1 MKAIIKS
8 LISYGVSRADS
19 ESERRNVI
27 MTNAIS
33 LLVASAPILLI
44 ITRNFYSPWDQ
55 LLYTKFFISSI
66 FFLIPL
72 ILNRFGFIFISR
84 ILLCWLPSL
93 FVLALSISDL
103 KDDPAATSPSSF
115 VGVRLFLLVFA
126 CFPFLVFNLKRLWL
140 VISGLLAPLLAIL
153 FFDSIYTFFGVGFWQ
168 HGISDPMY
176 AFNNMRALISFLTIS
191 LSCFILK
198 RVVEQSE
205 QLNERLVQ
213 ELAEK
218 NKLIQQQAADEV
230 HQLNQ
235 QLLANL
241 TQLSEREFILNQSQR
256 IAKIGSWEYTLKNA
270 FFFWSDEMYNIL
282 GVDKNFDLQN
292 RNLWRVLWGDDG
304 KVLIDAMVAL
314 LRTGKP
320 YDMTLQTKTP
330 MGYRK
335 WVRVYAFP
343 IWDEGHIKGARG
355 ICHDIT
361 YYKEADEMLRDSEY
375 KYRSLF
381 EQASDAIFIT
391 DFNGNFIDV
400 NASLRK
406 MLGYSREELLLSNIN
421 NIIEP
426 NSLKSKPVRFDLLA
440 LGEHI
445 TNERYM
451 LHKDGSIRIVEA
463 NVKKFRENEIMAIVR
478 DVTELR
484 KVQNAVQISEAKFRG
499 AFEDSSIGMAL
510 ISPEGNYLKV
520 NHELCYILGYLEQEL
535 HTLSFHT
542 TSHPEDLE
550 RVLTALDQILHGRLQ
565 SNRLEVR
572 KLHKNNSAV
581 WVNLNISLIRNA
593 DGNPLYFVAQIEDIT
608 DRKAAEEK
616 FSKAFDMGPDLM
628 FIIRERDL
636 VFVEANRKLE
646 EVSGF
651 TRSEVIGFSAQQKQ
665 VEIWADPDERIA
677 FFNMYYEHGSVFQEA
692 QFRKKNGETFFA
704 TISAQ
709 RVILT
714 GENHLI
720 AIIRDITKQ
729 KEYQR
734 QLVLSEANLNATIN
748 NTEVMIW
755 SVDRDYRL
763 LTYNKKLAKHIW
775 DQYKIEVFTGSTIV
789 GSLTSPTA
797 LVMKEKWKAL
807 YNKALS
813 GEVHTFEETRF
824 GIDLQ
829 YSISPIIEGDRIV
842 GVSVFA
848 DNVTDR
854 RARDREL
861 ADANK
866 KIGELKLMALRSVM
880 SPHFIFNV
888 LNSIQFYI
896 AKNDRLNAINYL
908 STFSKLIRSILTHS
922 VDNKIKLSEEIDML
936 KNYVNLEMTRF
947 ENRFDFDIHIDPDLD
962 TTIEMPSLL
971 IQPYVENAILHGLY
985 NKKEK
990 GTLSIRI
997 RENDQALIFEI
1008 EDDGIGREAAMKLR
1022 NHSFQPHNSMGIRL
1036 TEERLKLINANHH
1049 TAFEIEDLQDKNG
1062 PCGTRVRIQVL
1073 IE

>member
-1 MKAIIKS
+1 MKSVIKS
-8 LISYGVSRADS
+8 LISFGVSHADS
-19 ESERRNVI
+19 ESEKRNII
-27 MTNAIS
+27 MTNAIA

-44 ITRNFYSPWDQ
+44 ITRNFYAPWDQ
-55 LLYTKFFISSI
+55 LLYLKFVISSG

-72 ILNRFGFIFISR
+72 LLNRLGFIVGSR
-84 ILLCWLPSL
+84 IILCWQPSL
-93 FVLALSISDL
+93 FVLILSISDL
-103 KDDPAATSPSSF
+103 RDDPSATSPSSF
-115 VGVRLFLLVFA
+115 VGVRLFLLAFA
-126 CFPFLVFNLKRLWL
+126 CFPFLVFNLQKFGL
-140 VISGLLAPLLAIL
+140 VIIGSLAPLLAIL
-153 FFDSIYTFFGVGFWQ
+153 FFDPIFTFFEVGFWQ
-168 HGISDPMY
+168 RGISDPLY

-205 QLNERLVQ
+205 QVNEHLMK

-218 NKLIQQQAADEV
+218 NKLIQQQAEDELY
-230 HQLNQ
+230 QLNQ

-282 GVDKNFDLQN
+282 GVDRSFDLQN
-292 RNLWRVLWGDDG
+292 RNLWQVLWGDEG
-304 KVLIDAMVAL
+304 KVLIDSMVTL

-320 YDMTLQTKTP
+320 YDVTLRTKTP
-330 MGYRK
+330 IGYHK
-335 WVRVYAFP
+335 WMRVYAFP
-343 IWDEGHIKGARG
+343 IWADGHIKGARG

-361 YYKEADEMLRDSEY
+361 YYKEADEMLRTSEY

-381 EQASDAIFIT
+381 EQATDAIFIT
-391 DFNGNFIDV
+391 DFEGNFRDV
-400 NASLRK
+400 NASLCK
-406 MLGYSREELLLSNIN
+406 MFGYTREELLLSNIAKV
-421 NIIEP
+421 IEP
-426 NSLKSKPVRFDLLA
+426 NHLKAKPIRFDLLA
-440 LGEHI
+440 VGEHV

-451 LHKDGSIRIVEA
+451 VHKDGTIRIVEA

-484 KVQNAVQISEAKFRG
+484 KVQNNVQINEAKFRG

-510 ISPEGNYLKV
+510 VSPEGNYLKV
-520 NHELCYILGYLEQEL
+520 NRELCSILGYLEHEL
-535 HTLSFHT
+535 HSIRLQN

-550 RVLTALDQILHGRLQ
+550 RVLEALHRILYGSLQ
-565 SNRLEVR
+565 SDRMEVR
-572 KLHKNNSAV
+572 KRNKAGVEV

-593 DGNPLYFVAQIEDIT
+593 DGNPLYFVMQIENIT
-608 DRKAAEEK
+608 DRRAAEEK
-616 FSKAFDMGPDLM
+616 FLKAFDLGPDLM
-628 FIIRERDL
+628 FIIREGDL

-651 TRSEVIGFSAQQKQ
+651 TRSEVIGFSAQMKHI
-665 VEIWADPDERIA
+665 EIWANSDERVR
-677 FFNMYYEHGSVFQEA
+677 FFNTYYEHGKVFQEA
-692 QFRKKNGETFFA
+692 EFRKKNGDTFFA

-709 RVILT
+709 RVIMT

-720 AIIRDITKQ
+720 VIVRDITKQ
-729 KEYQR
+729 REYQEK
-734 QLVLSEANLNATIN
+734 LIVSEANLNATIN

-755 SVDRDYRL
+755 SVDRNFKL
-763 LTYNKKLAKHIW
+763 LTFNKRFAKYMK
-775 DQYKIEVFTGSTIV
+775 DQYGVEVQIGFFESSNTPI
-789 GSLTSPTA
+789 A
-797 LVMKEKWKAL
+797 VMMREKWGTLYKKAL
-807 YNKALS
+807 L
-813 GEVHTFEETRF
+813 GEVLTVEETRF
-824 GIDLQ
+824 EKDFQ
-829 YSISPIIEGDRIV
+829 YSISPIIEGEHII

-848 DNVTDR
+848 DNVTER
-854 RARDREL
+854 KARDREL
-861 ADANK
+861 AEANK
-866 KIGELKLMALRSVM
+866 KIGQLKLMALRSVM

-922 VDNKIKLSEEIDML
+922 VDNKIKLSEEVEML
-936 KNYVNLEMTRF
+936 KNYVQLEMTRF
-947 ENRFDFDIHIDPDLD
+947 ENRFDFEIHVDADLD
-962 TTIEMPSLL
+962 TSSIEIPSLL

-985 NKKEK
+985 NKHEK

-997 RENDQALIFEI
+997 WEKDQALVFEI

-1022 NHSFQPHNSMGIRL
+1022 GQNFQPHISMGIKL

-1049 TAFEIEDLQDKNG
+1049 TAFEIEDLKDENG

-1073 IE
+1073 LD